1 MKNKKSQMKM
11 TNFVALE
18 IELVQYEPLKDI
30 NFGKVYEFYNNNK
43 DK

>member
-18 IELVQYEPLKDI
+18 IEFVQDEPLKDI
-30 NFGKVYEFYNNNK
+30 NFGKVCEFYNNNK